1 MFEPMRTNTSIRKKL
16 KVEDEWLEIFIRK
29 QKLKYFSHLKRSE
42 DLGKIILEGKID
54 GKRERGRRTRQWER
68 DIRNV
73 FDNRGL
79 WG

>member
-1 MFEPMRTNTSIRKKL
+1 MRTNTSIRKKQ
-16 KVEDEWLEIFIRK
+16 KVEDQWLEIFIRK
-29 QKLKYFSHLKRSE
+29 EKLKYFSHLKRSE

-54 GKRERGRRTRQWER
+54 GKRGRGRRTRQRER
-68 DIRNV
+68 DIQNV